1 MNWRLLAGRLRDAWL
16 AYPEARKRYAAI
28 PPGPNILLTGT
39 HRSGTTWL
47 AKMLAASGIWYVH
60 EPFAPKKGRWPRSF
74 EFRES
79 GRVDPAADEIA
90 SDVLRGG
97 FRAALNLPNA
107 DHPMMPLRLF
117 RPRFDRLLIKDPL
130 ACLMTEYL
138 TSRHGFQT
146 LIIFRHPA
154 GFASSLQRLGWPR
167 AAFLRQFLADESLM
181 AAHLEPYR
189 ALIEKHSKEDGIAS
203 AAVLHGALNKVLWH
217 FVQAGVGTAIQFESL
232 CRDPLEQLRN
242 LFGLL
247 ELPYDDIV
255 RETHRQACFGQSRSV
270 DSYHPHA
277 VARNSLAMADSW
289 KLQLPQDDVR
299 AVREIWE
306 MFDLPMYR
314 DHQEWRLDGLAAGRV
329 A

>member
-1 MNWRLLAGRLRDAWL
+1 MNWRLLAGRLRDAWQ
-16 AYPEARKRYAAI
+16 AYPEARRRYAAI
-28 PPGPNILLTGT
+28 PPGPNIFLTGT

-60 EPFAPKKGRWPRSF
+60 EPYAPKKGRWPRSF

-79 GRVDPAADEIA
+79 GRADPAADKIA
-90 SDVLRGG
+90 FDVLRGD

-117 RPRFDRLLIKDPL
+117 RPRMNRMLIKDPL

-146 LIIFRHPA
+146 LILFRHPA

-181 AAHLEPYR
+181 AVHLEPYR
-189 ALIEKHSKEDGIAS
+189 TLIERHSKEDGIAA
-203 AAVLHGALNKVLWH
+203 AAVLHGALNTVLWH
-217 FVQAGVGTAIQFESL
+217 FAEAGVGTPVQFENL
-232 CRDPLEQLRN
+232 CRDPLEQLRD
-242 LFGLL
+242 LFGQLK
-247 ELPYDDIV
+247 LPYDDTV
-255 RETHRQACFGQSRSV
+255 REAHRQACFGHSRSV

-289 KLQLPQDDVR
+289 KLQLPADDVR
-299 AVREIWE
+299 SVREIWE
-306 MFDLPMYR
+306 RFDLPLYR
-314 DHQEWRLDGLAAGRV
+314 SDEDWRSGSATQGQV